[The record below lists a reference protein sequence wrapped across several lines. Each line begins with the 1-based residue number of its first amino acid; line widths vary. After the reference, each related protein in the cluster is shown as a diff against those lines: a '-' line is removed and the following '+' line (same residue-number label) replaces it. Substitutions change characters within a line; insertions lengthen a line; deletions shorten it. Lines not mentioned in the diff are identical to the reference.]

1 MRLHSL
7 SITAFGP
14 FAGTETVDVDAVARD
29 GLFLLWG
36 PTGAGK
42 TTLLDAVVYALYGT
56 VPGARGEEKRLR
68 SDHADAATRTEVSC
82 ELTLAGERLLVVRR
96 PEQTRPKKRGAGETT
111 EQARLTVQRWDGAR
125 WQPVSTRI
133 DEGSEYLRVRLG
145 LSAEQFCQVVLLPQG
160 DFARFLRAEPEDR
173 AKLLRTLF
181 DVGRF
186 ARAEDWLAAE
196 RRAAEETLRA
206 DRHRISTLLHRV
218 AQIADVEVP
227 EELAPELVGAQPG
240 ASVNGWVAAVRAR
253 AAGDLTAATAAAEA
267 AAAESARLD
276 GELAR
281 ARALADRHARRD
293 RARQE
298 LVRLTAEEEQ
308 LGPLRARA
316 DAGRRA
322 EALRDVLETAGRTA
336 LAAEAAAAALQSARA
351 AWAEVA
357 PSLDDPT
364 HPAADTLLAREL
376 RDEAAAARALVP
388 EADRAV
394 GLAREVTRLEREIRA
409 LADRCERGTA
419 AARVWPARIA
429 EAQDRVD
436 AAVDA
441 AARLPGLTAAEES
454 ARTAL
459 VAAAQA
465 DRAAT
470 ALAASRVAA
479 DAARTTWLEAREHL
493 VELRSRRLDGM
504 AAELAA
510 GLVDGADCPVCG
522 ATDHPRPAV
531 HAGPVVS
538 PDDEERARAAA
549 DAAEERATA
558 TRRAV
563 EEREREL
570 AVLHARAGDLPLQE
584 LTARAE
590 EARAALAEVAGLAAT
605 VEEARRD
612 LAAREAELDAA
623 AAALAADRL
632 TMESR
637 SAERAAREEAL
648 TELTARLDAARGADA
663 DLPARVRRLTAAAE
677 RCEAVLS
684 AEGEELR
691 ARTAADTARETAVER
706 AAAAGF
712 ADLLDAADAL
722 LDAGQLT
729 VLERRLRE
737 HDEARSVVAATL
749 GDPELTDLPPRP
761 DVAALQQRCAELTA
775 RREEAV
781 AALEQARRCAGAL
794 DALAGE
800 VVSAEVEL
808 AERRARAGRVAG
820 LADLV
825 NGRGANTLRMR
836 LQSFVLAARL
846 EQVAE
851 VASRRLQ
858 EMSGGRYTFLHS
870 DAQARYGARGGL
882 GLDVFDEYTGTR
894 RPTKT
899 LSGGE
904 SFMASLALALGL
916 ADVVTA
922 EAGGI
927 QMDTLFV
934 DEGFGTLDAL
944 ALDAVMN
951 VLDELRRGGRTVGVI
966 SHLEELRTRIPT
978 RLEVVAGRH
987 GSRLAG

>member
-42 TTLLDAVVYALYGT
+42 TTLLDAVVFALYGT

-68 SDHADAATRTEVSC
+68 SDHADAGTRTEVSC

-96 PEQTRPKKRGAGETT
+96 PEQTRPKKRGTGETT
-111 EQARLTVQRWDGAR
+111 EQARLTVQRWDGGT

-133 DEGSEYLRVRLG
+133 DEGSEYLRERLG

-173 AKLLRTLF
+173 ARLLRTLF

-196 RRAAEETLRA
+196 RRAADEALRG

-227 EELAPELVGAQPG
+227 EELAPEMVGARPG
-240 ASVNGWVAAVRAR
+240 ASVGAWVGAVRTR
-253 AAGDLTAATAAAEA
+253 AAGDLAAATATAEA
-267 AAAESARLD
+267 AAAGSVRLD
-276 GELAR
+276 GELAD
-281 ARALADRHARRD
+281 ARALADRHTRRD

-298 LVRLTAEEEQ
+298 LLRLAAEEEQ

-322 EALRDVLETAGRTA
+322 EALRDVVDTARSTA
-336 LAAEAAAAALQSARA
+336 AAAEAAATARHAARA

-357 PSLDDPT
+357 PLFDDPA
-364 HPAADTLLAREL
+364 HPEADTLVAREL

-388 EADRAV
+388 EADRAA
-394 GLAREVTRLEREIRA
+394 GLARELTRLERDVETLSARCADGTRAAAGWPAHVADAQGRLDAA
-409 LADRCERGTA
+409 LA
-419 AARVWPARIA
+419 
-429 EAQDRVD
+429 
-436 AAVDA
+436 AV
-441 AARLPGLTAAEES
+441 ARLPHLTA
-454 ARTAL
+454 
-459 VAAAQA
+459 V
-465 DRAAT
+465 
-470 ALAASRVAA
+470 A
-479 DAARTTWLEAREHL
+479 DAARTALEAATRAERVAADLDTARTTADAARAAWVDAREVL
-493 VELRSRRLDGM
+493 VEVRAARLDGM

-510 GLVDGADCPVCG
+510 GLAPGADCPVCG
-522 ATDHPRPAV
+522 ATEHPRPAT
-531 HAGPVVS
+531 HAGPRVS
-538 PDDEERARAAA
+538 ADHEERAKAVV
-549 DAAEERATA
+549 DAAEERSTA

-563 EEREREL
+563 EERERDL
-570 AVLHARAGDLPLQE
+570 AVLRARAGELPSAELAARAEQARAERAEVAVLAVLADAARRE
-584 LTARAE
+584 LTARE
-590 EARAALAEVAGLAAT
+590 TG
-605 VEEARRD
+605 RD
-612 LAAREAELDAA
+612 DA
-623 AAALAADRL
+623 AAALAADREEL
-632 TMESR
+632 QRRT
-637 SAERAAREEAL
+637 AERDGRAQAL
-648 TELTARLDAARGADA
+648 AELTARLEAARGDAA
-663 DLPARVRRLTAAAE
+663 DLPARVRRLTRAAE

-684 AEGEELR
+684 AEAEELR
-691 ARTAADTARETAVER
+691 ARAAADTARQTAGGR
-706 AAAAGF
+706 ITAAGF
-712 ADLLDAADAL
+712 AGLRDAEDAL
-722 LDAGQLT
+722 LDAGELAR
-729 VLERRLRE
+729 LERRLRE
-737 HDEARSVVAATL
+737 HDEARSVAAAAL
-749 GDPELTDLPPRP
+749 ADPELTDLPALP
-761 DVAALQQRCAELTA
+761 DVAALQQRCADLTT
-775 RREEAV
+775 RREGAV
-781 AALEQARRCAGAL
+781 AALEQARRCARAL

-808 AERRARAGRVAG
+808 AERRAWAGRVAG

-825 NGRGANTLRMR
+825 TGRGANTLRMR

-870 DAQARYGARGGL
+870 DAQARHGARGGL

-927 QMDTLFV
+927 SMDTLFV

-944 ALDAVMN
+944 ALDAVMD

>member
-68 SDHADAATRTEVSC
+68 SDHADAATRTEVCC

-96 PEQTRPKKRGAGETT
+96 PEQTRPKMRGTGETT
-111 EQARLTVQRWDGAR
+111 EQARLTVQRWDGAT

-173 AKLLRTLF
+173 ARLLRTLF

-186 ARAEDWLAAE
+186 ARAEDWLAGE
-196 RRAAEETLRA
+196 RRAAEETLRT
-206 DRHRISTLLHRV
+206 DRERLGRLLDRV
-218 AQIADVEVP
+218 AHAADVAVP
-227 EELAPELVGAQPG
+227 EELAPELVGARPG
-240 ASVNGWVAAVRAR
+240 ASVNAWVAVVRAR

-267 AAAESARLD
+267 AASDSTRLD
-276 GELAR
+276 AELAD
-281 ARALADRHARRD
+281 ARTLADRYARRD
-293 RARQE
+293 RARGD
-298 LVRLTAEEEQ
+298 LVRLAAEEER

-322 EALRDVLETAGRTA
+322 EVLRDVLGTADRTA
-336 LAAEAAAAALQSARA
+336 LAAEAAVAALESARA

-357 PSLDDPT
+357 DGRD
-364 HPAADTLLAREL
+364 ADMLLAREL

-388 EADRAV
+388 EAGRAA
-394 GLAREVTRLEREIRA
+394 GLVRELTRLGRDVEA
-409 LADRCERGTA
+409 LAARCEEGARTA
-419 AARVWPARIA
+419 AGWP
-429 EAQDRVD
+429 DRVAAAQRRLD
-436 AAVDA
+436 AATAA
-441 AARLPGLTAAEES
+441 AARLPGLTAA
-454 ARTAL
+454 
-459 VAAAQA
+459 
-465 DRAAT
+465 
-470 ALAASRVAA
+470 A
-479 DAARTTWLEAREHL
+479 DAARTARDAATRAERVAADLAAARETAEAARSAWVDARETL
-493 VELRSRRLDGM
+493 VEVRAARLDGM

-510 GLVDGADCPVCG
+510 DLAPGAGCPVCG
-522 ATDHPRPAV
+522 ATEHPRPAT
-531 HAGPVVS
+531 HSGPRVS
-538 PDDEERARAAA
+538 ADDEERARAVV
-549 DAAEERATA
+549 DAAEERTA
-558 TRRAV
+558 AARRAV
-563 EEREREL
+563 EERERQL
-570 AVLHARAGDLPLQE
+570 AVLRERAGELPAAE
-584 LTARAE
+584 LDTRAERARAE
-590 EARAALAEVAGLAAT
+590 QDKVAALAAGAEA
-605 VEEARRD
+605 ARRE
-612 LAAREAELDAA
+612 LAAREAGRDAA
-623 AAALAADRL
+623 AAQLAADREEL
-632 TMESR
+632 QRRT
-637 SAERAAREEAL
+637 AERDGRAEAL
-648 TELTARLDAARGADA
+648 TELTARLDAARGEDA
-663 DLPARVRRLTAAAE
+663 DLPARVRRLTEVAE

-684 AEGEELR
+684 AEAEELR
-691 ARTAADTARETAVER
+691 ARTAADTARATAGER

-712 ADLLDAADAL
+712 ADLPDARDAL
-722 LDAGQLT
+722 LDAGELAR
-729 VLERRLRE
+729 LEHRLRE

-749 GDPELTDLPPRP
+749 ADPELTDLLPRP
-761 DVAALQQRCAELTA
+761 DVASLQQRCAELTA

-781 AALEQARRCAGAL
+781 AALEQARRCAAAL
-794 DALAGE
+794 DALAGD
-800 VVSAEVEL
+800 VVSAEVQL
-808 AERRARAGRVAG
+808 AERRAWAGRVAG

-870 DAQARYGARGGL
+870 DAQARHGARGGL